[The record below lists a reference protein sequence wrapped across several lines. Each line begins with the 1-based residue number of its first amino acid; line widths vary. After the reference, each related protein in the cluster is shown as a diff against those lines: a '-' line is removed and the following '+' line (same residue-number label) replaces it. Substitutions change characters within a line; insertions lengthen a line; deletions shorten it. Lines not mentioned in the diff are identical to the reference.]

1 MSEAHKKILKG
12 LKLVNYK
19 FKKPPLVLGGLALEY
34 YGIRKTKHDY
44 DYMVSP
50 TDWKILKKKHP
61 DYLNLFGGKDE
72 KEVDATL
79 TNINNKHV
87 DLISTLFQYNYNFLS
102 KNAIKENGYIVIS
115 LDKLLFTKTLGAVFN
130 NHTKSKNDQKKIVKY
145 MVKKQYP
152 NLKIR

>member
-50 TDWKILKKKHP
+50 TDWKILKKKYP
-61 DYLNLFGGKDE
+61 DYLNLFGGKNE
-72 KEVDATL
+72 KDVDATL

-87 DLISTLFQYNYNFLS
+87 DLISTLFQYNYNYFANILLLLHHPHHLLPLHFLFF
-102 KNAIKENGYIVIS
+102 YIS
-115 LDKLLFTKTLGAVFN
+115 
-130 NHTKSKNDQKKIVKY
+130 
-145 MVKKQYP
+145 P
-152 NLKIR
+152 NLT